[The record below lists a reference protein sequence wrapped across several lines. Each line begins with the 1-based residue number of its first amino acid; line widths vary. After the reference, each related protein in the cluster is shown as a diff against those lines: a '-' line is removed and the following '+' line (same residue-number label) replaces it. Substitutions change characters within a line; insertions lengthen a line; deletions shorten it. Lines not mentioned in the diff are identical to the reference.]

1 MFMKTR
7 TLIVGVAL
15 ASLAFSSCS
24 SKSEPEAV
32 VVPETSLAPVAQLAT
47 DAAKE
52 ELSSL
57 DADLQALDEA
67 AAEIESFNTTVT
79 TLEVGQ

>member
-1 MFMKTR
+1 MKTR
-7 TLIVGVAL
+7 TLVIGVAL

-24 SKSEPEAV
+24 SKSDPEAV
-32 VVPETSLAPVAQLAT
+32 VVPEAPMAPTTLLSS

-67 AAEIESFNTTVT
+67 AAEIESFNTTT
-79 TLEVGQ
+79 IAEAGQ

>member
-1 MFMKTR
+1 MKTP
-7 TLIVGVAL
+7 TLVIGLAL

-24 SKSEPEAV
+24 SKSEPKAIGD
-32 VVPETSLAPVAQLAT
+32 PESAFTPTTQLVSES
-47 DAAKE
+47 AKE

-67 AAEIESFNTTVT
+67 TAEIDSFSTTT
-79 TLEVGQ
+79 ILEAGQ

>member
-1 MFMKTR
+1 MKTR
-7 TLIVGVAL
+7 TLVISIAL

-24 SKSEPEAV
+24 SNSEPGAV
-32 VVPETSLAPVAQLAT
+32 VVPDSSLVPATQLVT
-47 DAAKE
+47 DSAKE

-67 AAEIESFNTTVT
+67 TAEIESFNTTT
-79 TLEVGQ
+79 ILEAGQ

>member
-1 MFMKTR
+1 MKTR
-7 TLIVGVAL
+7 TLVIGVAL

-24 SKSEPEAV
+24 SKSGPEAV
-32 VVPETSLAPVAQLAT
+32 VSPETSMAPATQLAPDT
-47 DAAKE
+47 AKE

-67 AAEIESFNTTVT
+67 AAEIESFNTTT
-79 TLEVGQ
+79 IAEAGQ